1 MIVASNLVSMNILIF
16 KYVNGK
22 LKKYIEGQN
31 VYKSTVQ
38 QSACIF

>member
-1 MIVASNLVSMNILIF
+1 MIVASNLVSMNKLNF

-38 QSACIF
+38 